1 MERRIG
7 EWQGES
13 ERLRP
18 IIERIAAIEASSR
31 MLSAMLP
38 SHGYQGF
45 RAAPPPSG
53 WVQMGES
60 WVLWWSGRQIA
71 QVMPAK
77 DRDVRV
83 HLDARKMWQTK
94 DERAAASPK
103 ASVTPN
109 AGARPGSTRRCA
121 CARLRPGFGTPSRAN
136 RSNRCPAYRLPESSS
151 NRSGVWPRPGCGIGA
166 NQGSAGTAPTAEGDQ
181 APPEGHPQGVG
192 EGRAA
197 AATARL
203 MAQG

>member
-18 IIERIAAIEASSR
+18 TIERIAAIGASSR

-94 DERAAASPK
+94 DERAASIAQGKRYAERWCAAEAWLWDAKPSEPLEPLPGLPPTREQQQQVRRL
-103 ASVTPN
+103 AE
-109 AGARPGSTRRCA
+109 AGAVELVRIKEALEPRRPPKETKPRLKDTRKAWVRA
-121 CARLRPGFGTPSRAN
+121 GLQQLRR
-136 RSNRCPAYRLPESSS
+136 
-151 NRSGVWPRPGCGIGA
+151 V
-166 NQGSAGTAPTAEGDQ
+166 
-181 APPEGHPQGVG
+181 
-192 EGRAA
+192 
-197 AATARL
+197 
-203 MAQG
+203 